1 LCGTIGNTEPRRI
14 LAFNI
19 EDVISLRNVV
29 RMEDLM
35 KKYKLFVAGA
45 ILAVLS
51 VTAVDRIG
59 AENIRIVVPYLG
71 YIANTY
77 ESSDIPED
85 LTDSSLMKGLF
96 FQWVNP
102 QRYQWNTFIYQSSD
116 INYSILWGGHL
127 IFDLYFGVRE
137 RGKFVV
143 GAGIEF
149 IRLDMDAGDNISGLT
164 DFELLNNI
172 IVPYARFG
180 RYFTF
185 GGDRLNVSVLPWA
198 GVQPEWVRGDISFTR
213 LFPPPPSPFYEK
225 TDDEELFGIAGL
237 NTSFSILHFITIDAK
252 YRASFNADEFFS
264 SVDTMLNVFF
274 TRHWGLS
281 YRFKYNET
289 STGSTSY
296 HIGGIA
302 YVF

>member
-1 LCGTIGNTEPRRI
+1 
-14 LAFNI
+14 
-19 EDVISLRNVV
+19 
-29 RMEDLM
+29 M
-35 KKYKLFVAGA
+35 KKYKLVVPGA
-45 ILAVLS
+45 ILVLLS
-51 VTAVDRIG
+51 VTAVERIG
-59 AENIRIVVPYLG
+59 AENIRILSPYVG
-71 YIANTY
+71 YVENTY
-77 ESSDIPED
+77 QSSEYPID
-85 LTDSSLMKGLF
+85 LDDSSLMKGLF

-116 INYSILWGGHL
+116 INYSTLWGGHF

-143 GAGIEF
+143 GTGIEYV
-149 IRLDMDAGDNISGLT
+149 RLDMDAGDKISPLT

-180 RYFTF
+180 RYFKF

-198 GVQPEWVRGDISFTR
+198 GIQPEWVRGDISFT
-213 LFPPPPSPFYEK
+213 PPGPTPI
-225 TDDEELFGIAGL
+225 DDKIEEDDIFGIAGL
-237 NTSFSILHFITIDAK
+237 NTSVSILHFVTVDAK
-252 YRASFNADEFFS
+252 YRASFDANEFFS

-281 YRFKYNET
+281 YRFKYSET

-296 HIGGIA
+296 HIGGVA

>member
-1 LCGTIGNTEPRRI
+1 
-14 LAFNI
+14 
-19 EDVISLRNVV
+19 
-29 RMEDLM
+29 MEDLM

-45 ILAVLS
+45 ILAVFS
-51 VTAVDRIG
+51 VAAVERTS
-59 AENIRIVVPYLG
+59 AENIRILSPYLG
-71 YIANTY
+71 YVENTY
-77 ESSDIPED
+77 ESSDYPID
-85 LTDSSLMKGLF
+85 LDDSSLMKGFF

-116 INYSILWGGHL
+116 INYSILWGGHF

-149 IRLDMDAGDNISGLT
+149 IRLDMDAGDNISPLT

-172 IVPYARFG
+172 IIPYARFG
-180 RYFTF
+180 RYFAF

-198 GVQPEWVRGDISFTR
+198 GIQPEWVRGDMYFTPPG
-213 LFPPPPSPFYEK
+213 PPPPVDEK

-237 NTSFSILHFITIDAK
+237 NTSVSILHFITVDAK
-252 YRASFNADEFFS
+252 YRATFDADEFFS

-281 YRFKYNET
+281 YRFKYSET
-289 STGSTSY
+289 NTGSTSY